1 MPQLKTTIDEN
12 AGFCFGVV
20 KAIAAAEQQLDDNR
34 SLYCLGD
41 IVHNNAEVQRL
52 RDKGLKVVSRDDL
65 PHLAGHSVLIRAHG
79 EPPSTYALAE
89 RNNIRLID
97 ATCPIVLALQQKIRR
112 GYQEMLPVGG
122 QIVIFGKP
130 GHAEVIG
137 LNGQTDN
144 SAIIVSSPDDIGQID
159 FTRPI
164 RLYSQT
170 TKSKEDYQQLIR
182 NIEASL
188 LPQSNVAVAPFQA
201 FDTICNRVSHRAA
214 ELRTFALDV
223 DFLSSSAH
231 KFNGPKGIGFLYVR
245 KGIKLPPC
253 ICGGAQ
259 EMGMRAGTENVASI
273 VGMSVALSENVKN
286 LKASQERLLS
296 LEKSLLSQLDEANVK
311 YRRNGA
317 AVHTPGNISL
327 SFEGFGGGMLLHRLD
342 HEGICVS
349 TGSACNSK
357 DTQISYVLK
366 AMNLDEDWAKGT
378 IGISLGRYNTEE
390 DVKAIAEAI
399 ICIVR

>member
-1 MPQLKTTIDEN
+1 MIQIYADNAATTRVSDAAFEAMRPWYKEEYSNASQTYSFSEN
-12 AGFCFGVV
+12 AR
-20 KAIAAAEQQLDDNR
+20 KAIAEARALIAESIGAAPDEIVITSGGAESDNWVIKNA
-34 SLYCLGD
+34 CLGTPERTG
-41 IVHNNAEVQRL
+41 IVTSSIEHHAILNACEFEREYRGRKITLVPVTKEALVREEDFAQAISPSDGLASIMLANNEVGTIEPIRELAEIAHG
-52 RDKGLKVVSRDDL
+52 KGLLFHTDAVQAV
-65 PHLAGHSVLIRAHG
+65 GHI
-79 EPPSTYALAE
+79 P
-89 RNNIRLID
+89 ID
-97 ATCPIVLALQQKIRR
+97 V
-112 GYQEMLPVGG
+112 
-122 QIVIFGKP
+122 
-130 GHAEVIG
+130 
-137 LNGQTDN
+137 
-144 SAIIVSSPDDIGQID
+144 
-159 FTRPI
+159 
-164 RLYSQT
+164 
-170 TKSKEDYQQLIR
+170 KS
-182 NIEASL
+182 
-188 LPQSNVAVAPFQA
+188 
-201 FDTICNRVSHRAA
+201 
-214 ELRTFALDV
+214 LDV

-286 LKASQERLLS
+286 LKESQERMLS

-317 AVHTPGNISL
+317 SVHTPGNISL

-342 HEGICVS
+342 LEGICVS

-357 DTQISYVLK
+357 DTQISHVLK

-378 IGISLGRYNTEE
+378 IRISLGRYNTEE

-399 ICIVR
+399 IRIVR